1 MAVLST
7 MMIMGILSFMKYE
20 KETSTMNN
28 CTALDVTEEQTTIV
42 RISSATEMD
51 LLITSIF
58 ETKSSLTANEI
69 NASFYRK
76 RVY

>member
-1 MAVLST
+1 

-20 KETSTMNN
+20 KVTSTMNN
-28 CTALDVTEEQTTIV
+28 CTALDVTEGQTTIV

-58 ETKSSLTANEI
+58 ETKSSLPASEI